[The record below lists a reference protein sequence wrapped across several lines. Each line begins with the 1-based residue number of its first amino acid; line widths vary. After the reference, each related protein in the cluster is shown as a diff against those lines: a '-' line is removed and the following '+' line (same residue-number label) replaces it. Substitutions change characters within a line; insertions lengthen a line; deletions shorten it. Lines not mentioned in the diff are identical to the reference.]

1 MVNRLVELS
10 LRNRVIVVALFISLG
25 GWGWWA
31 LRATPID
38 AIPDLSDNQV
48 IVFTDWPGHSPQE
61 VEDQI
66 TYPLTVNLQGLA
78 GVRVVRSQ
86 SAFGFSMVY
95 AVFED
100 DVDLYF
106 ARARVLERMS
116 LVAKALPLGV
126 VPTLGP
132 DATGVGHVF
141 WYTLDS
147 PTLSLR
153 ELRSVQ
159 DWFVR
164 YQLNAVP
171 GVAEVASVGGFVQQ
185 YQIDVNPNRLRQ
197 FGLPLSAVVA
207 AVRESNLNV
216 GGNVLESNGAW
227 LIVRGVGLIASV
239 DDIKRVVIGAAN
251 GTPIY
256 VEQVADVQVGDAF
269 RVASLVK
276 GAKEAVGGV
285 VVARTGVNTKAVI
298 DAVKAR
304 IAQIQAGLPEGV
316 TIVPFYDRSTLIE
329 QATDTL
335 RRALIEEILLVTLAH
350 VIFLMHLRSILIVT
364 IPLPLAVLISF
375 LGMYYAGISSNIMS
389 LAGIAI
395 AIGVLVD
402 AGIVVTENA
411 FRFLE
416 QRGVDPRNRRLVWE
430 TVLESTRLVGRP
442 VFFSMAI
449 ILLAFIPV
457 FALTG
462 QEGKLFHPLAF
473 TKTFAVLAATL
484 IAVTLVPVLCSVL
497 LGGTF
502 RKEDDNP
509 VMRGLQRLYR
519 PVLQA
524 ALGHRLLT
532 VATAALL
539 FVGALVVARGIG
551 SEFMPPLNEG
561 DLMFMPIA
569 DPSISLDENTRNAAK
584 QNAILLSFPEVAS
597 AVAKVAR
604 ADTSTDPAP
613 LNMTETIVHLK
624 ARDQWRPGMTV
635 ERLRAEMSHATQ
647 LPGVSPIWT
656 MPIINRIDMLTTG
669 IRSEV
674 GVKIFGTDLTAL
686 EGLARQV
693 ADAVRAVP
701 GASNVYPEQVTSGQ
715 YLNIAVDRAA
725 AARYGIGVGQVQEVI
740 ETAVGETV
748 LTTTVEGRARYP
760 VRVRY
765 RQEDRA
771 DPQALAQV
779 LVAAPGGAQIPLGQL
794 ARIEHARGPA
804 MISSENGLL
813 LATVLLNV
821 QGRDVG
827 GFVEEARAVVARAV
841 TLPAG
846 YYLDWSGRW
855 ENQVRARARLQIVI
869 PIVLAIIFVLLYF
882 TYGSAVEAAH
892 VLLTVPFALTG
903 GVYLVW
909 LLGYNVSV
917 AVWVGFIALFGTAV
931 QTGVVMVIYLEE
943 AVARKQRELGGPLT
957 RAALRDAVMEGAL
970 LRLRP
975 KVMTVST
982 VVAGLLPIMW
992 STSVGAE
999 VMKPLATPVLG
1010 GMISSLLHVLVVTPV
1025 IFLSIRERQLGL
1037 QHEALQHEAPPVG
1050 ALPGGTLPGRTLPS
1064 RTLSSRTLR
1073 RPWGRRVFIAA
1084 ALLVALAFG
1093 SRMAWRLA
1101 RPSATDTGSPLS
1113 GGDEVA
1119 RVRSGDISIVIRS
1132 PAGPLRT
1139 GRNTFTIEFRSSSGA
1154 LVDVG
1159 MVRVGANMTM
1169 PGMVMSGNV
1178 QVRPDGPPGRFTAT
1192 AEFGMVGAWPFRV
1205 EWDGPAGRGSAS
1217 FEGSVQ

>member
-1 MVNRLVELS
+1 MINRLIELS
-10 LRNRVIVVALFISLG
+10 LRNRFIVTALFIALA

-31 LRATPID
+31 VKATPID

-66 TYPLTVNLQGLA
+66 TYPMTVSLQGLA

-86 SAFGFSMVY
+86 SAFGFSMIY

-100 DVDLYF
+100 SVDLYF

-116 LVAKALPLGV
+116 LVAKALPVGV

-141 WYTLDS
+141 WYTIES

-153 ELRSVQ
+153 DLRSLQ

-171 GVAEVASVGGFVQQ
+171 GVAEVASVGGYVQQ
-185 YQIDVNPNRLRQ
+185 YQIDVDPNRLRQ
-197 FGLPLSAVVA
+197 YAIPLSAVVS

-227 LIVRGVGLIASV
+227 LIVRGVGLVASV
-239 DDIKRVVIGAAN
+239 EDIKKIVIGASN

-256 VEQVADVQVGDAF
+256 VEQIANVQIGNAF
-269 RVASLVK
+269 RVGSLVK
-276 GAKEAVGGV
+276 GSEEAVGGV
-285 VVARTGVNTKAVI
+285 VVARTGVNTKEVI

-304 IAQIQAGLPEGV
+304 IAQIQPGLPVGV
-316 TIVPFYDRSTLIE
+316 TIAPFYDRSTLIE
-329 QATDTL
+329 QATGTL
-335 RRALIEEILLVTLAH
+335 RRALIEEIVLVTLAH
-350 VIFLMHLRSILIVT
+350 VVFLMHFRSILIVT

-411 FRFLE
+411 FRFIE
-416 QRGVDPRNRRLVWE
+416 QRAVDPRDRRLVWE

-473 TKTFAVLAATL
+473 TKTFAVLAATVV
-484 IAVTLVPVLCSVL
+484 AVTLVPVLCSLL

-502 RKEDDNP
+502 HKEDDNP
-509 VMRGLQRLYR
+509 VMRGMRRLYR
-519 PVLQA
+519 PVLEA
-524 ALGHRLLT
+524 ALGRRAIT
-532 VATAALL
+532 VAIAALL
-539 FVGALVVARGIG
+539 FAGALFVARGIG

-569 DPSISLDENTRNAAK
+569 DPSISLEENTKNAAK
-584 QNAILLSFPEVAS
+584 QNAILQSFPEVAF

-613 LNMTETIVHLK
+613 LNMTETVVHLK
-624 ARDQWRPGMTV
+624 PREQWRPGMTV
-635 ERLRAEMSHATQ
+635 DRLRAEMSLAAQ
-647 LPGVSPIWT
+647 LPGISPIWT

-674 GVKIFGTDLTAL
+674 GVKIFGADLMQL
-686 EGLARQV
+686 EALARQV
-693 ADAVRAVP
+693 AEAVRTVP
-701 GASNVYPEQVTSGQ
+701 GSSNVYPEQVTSGQ

-725 AARYGIGVGQVQEVI
+725 AARYGIGVGEVQQVI

-748 LTTTVEGRARYP
+748 LTTTIEGRSRFP

-765 RQEDRA
+765 RPEDRA

-779 LVAAPGGAQIPLGQL
+779 LVSAPGGAQIPLGQV
-794 ARIEHARGPA
+794 AHIQHARGPA

-827 GFVEEARAVVARAV
+827 GFVEEARATVARKV

-846 YYLDWSGRW
+846 YYIGWSGRW
-855 ENQVRARARLQIVI
+855 ENQERARDRLQIVI
-869 PIVLAIIFVLLYF
+869 PIVLVIIFVLLYF

-892 VLLTVPFALTG
+892 VLLAVPFALTG
-903 GVYLVW
+903 GVYLLW
-909 LLGYNVSV
+909 LLGYNFSV

-943 AVARKQRELGGPLT
+943 AVERKQRELGGTLT

-975 KVMTVST
+975 KLMTVST

-1010 GMISSLLHVLVVTPV
+1010 GMISSLIHVLIVTPV
-1025 IFLSIRERQLGL
+1025 IFFSIRERQLGL
-1037 QHEALQHEAPPVG
+1037 QHE
-1050 ALPGGTLPGRTLPS
+1050 TLPVAVPA
-1064 RTLSSRTLR
+1064 
-1073 RPWGRRVFIAA
+1073 PHGRRRILITTALLTAVMA
-1084 ALLVALAFG
+1084 ALFVG
-1093 SRMAWRLA
+1093 WRLS
-1101 RPSATDTGSPLS
+1101 RQGATDAGAAIQ
-1113 GGDEVA
+1113 GGG
-1119 RVRSGDISIVIRS
+1119 RVVTARSGDMDIVVLS
-1132 PAGPLRT
+1132 PTGTLRT

-1159 MVRVGANMTM
+1159 TIRVSATMTM
-1169 PGMVMSGNV
+1169 PGMVMPGNV
-1178 QVRPDGPPGRFTAT
+1178 QAQPSGVPGRFNAT
-1192 AEFGMVGAWPFRV
+1192 AEFGMAGTWPINV
-1205 EWDGPAGRGSAS
+1205 EWNGPAGSGSAN
-1217 FEGSVQ
+1217 FHGSVQ